1 MRFVRIR
8 RLLVIAT
15 FLAEIL
21 GDRSLAEGP
30 AAQPSVAGNWPQKVV
45 VTVGDLRTRI
55 DGSKMWTLSG
65 IDFQDTVMA
74 TEDSAYGSVLTIRN
88 VGHLGTAHF
97 LDVPGKPGQVEKEQ
111 VESLQFFV
119 DEMPVSDLTP
129 TMKLS
134 GKSFRMERRSKIRA
148 VNLETSILIENEV
161 LIETVHFH
169 ATGPIDL
176 RSAYPWMYALTP
188 KATAYVFGDKSGI
201 LHRGKFLSEGKTV
214 SQVVQNANWMA
225 VFNPSSGKGTVCSF
239 LRHPPTA
246 EGCFLMI
253 DAPGIY
259 RKVAAYSLIDKIV
272 PEGFDG
278 TYQSAVGFFNASER
292 NWEEIALQR
301 AAEIQASMI
310 ER

>member
-1 MRFVRIR
+1 MLLVRIR
-8 RLLVIAT
+8 RLLVLAI
-15 FLAEIL
+15 FLVELL

-30 AAQPSVAGNWPQKVV
+30 AAQPSDRGNWPQKVV

-55 DGSKMWTLSG
+55 DGSKMWALSG
-65 IDFQDTVMA
+65 IDFQESVMA

-111 VESLQFFV
+111 VDSLQLFV
-119 DEMPVSDLTP
+119 DEKRISDLTP
-129 TMKLS
+129 TMNLS
-134 GKSFRMERRSKIRA
+134 GNSFRVERRSKIRA
-148 VNLETSILIENEV
+148 MNLKTSILIRDEV
-161 LIETVHFH
+161 LIETVHFQ
-169 ATGPIDL
+169 ATGAIDL

-188 KATAYVFGDKSGI
+188 EATVYVFGDKNGI

-225 VFNPSSGKGTVCSF
+225 VFNPSNGKGTVCYF

-246 EGCFLMI
+246 EGNFLLI

-278 TYQSAVGFFNASER
+278 TYQSAVGFFNTTVR
-292 NWEEIALQR
+292 NWEEHALRR

-310 ER
+310 EH